1 MITSKRI
8 KLINCDEKILK
19 SIIKGN
25 ESLSETLK
33 LNVPENWTE
42 FGEVIFPISL
52 REIIKNPNSKRW
64 WTFLPIEIGTNTLI
78 GSCGFK
84 GAPVDGKVEIG
95 YEVTELYRN
104 KGYATE
110 ILNLLTELAF
120 NDKEVKTIIGQTLTN
135 NLPSIKVLEKC
146 NFKFIREFN
155 DLEEGQISEYE
166 KKR

>member
-1 MITSKRI
+1 MYTSKRL

-25 ESLSETLK
+25 ESLSKTLK
-33 LNVPENWTE
+33 INVPENWTE
-42 FGEVIFPISL
+42 SGEVIFPISL
-52 REIIKNPNSKRW
+52 REIIKNPNSKKW
-64 WTFLPIEIGTNTLI
+64 WTFLPIDIETNTLV

-84 GAPVDGKVEIG
+84 GMPVDGKVEIG
-95 YEVTELYRN
+95 YEVTESHRN

-120 NDKEVKTIIGQTLTN
+120 NDNEVKTIIAQTLTS

-155 DLEEGQISEYE
+155 DLEDGQISE
-166 KKR
+166 

>member
-8 KLINCDEKILK
+8 KLINCDERILK

-25 ESLSETLK
+25 QSLSETLE
-33 LNVPENWTE
+33 LNIPENWTE

-52 REIIKNPNSKRW
+52 REIIKKPNSKKW
-64 WTFLPIEIGTNTLI
+64 WTFLPILIETNTLI

-84 GAPVDGKVEIG
+84 GEPVDGKVEIG
-95 YEVTELYRN
+95 YEVTELFRN
-104 KGYATE
+104 NGYATE

-120 NDKEVKTIIGQTLTN
+120 DDKKVQTVIGQTLTD
-135 NLPSIKVLEKC
+135 NLPSIRVLEKC
-146 NFKFIREFN
+146 DFKFVREFN
-155 DLEEGQISEYE
+155 DIEEGQTSEYE